1 MNLVTILSKNL
12 NFTDKFNIMKKL
24 LFILFIG
31 LVAINVK
38 AQEINPDSIVP
49 IFKFEEEVIDYGDIA
64 QNSDGE
70 RSFVFENV
78 GKSPLIITQV
88 KGSCGC
94 TVPTKPEEP
103 IMPGKTGVI
112 KVKYATNRVGAFSK
126 TISITSN
133 ASEPT
138 KVVRVKGRVLE
149 PTSEELTKKKSLV
162 SASK

>member
-1 MNLVTILSKNL
+1 
-12 NFTDKFNIMKKL
+12 MKKI

-64 QNSDGE
+64 ENSDGE

-126 TISITSN
+126 TITITSN

-149 PTSEELTKKKSLV
+149 ATSEELTKKKSLV
-162 SASK
+162 SATN